1 MAKND
6 IDDSEQAK
14 KKNGFKNPSPY
25 FIILILIILSVVA
38 TWIIPSGEYDR
49 VIDEATGREVV
60 DPESFRYIERTPVGL
75 FDALVA
81 IPIGIKNQVGIIS
94 FIFIVSGAIAVIKE
108 TGAIDAGIIK
118 LVDKFKGRD
127 IPLLIVTMIICSL
140 LGSLLGFAQEM
151 IPFIAI
157 GIALASGLGY
167 DRVVGFHIVR
177 TATWIGFAASTMNPF
192 VVTVAQEMAELPLL
206 SGMGYRVIVYVVFM
220 IISGVF
226 FLRYAKKVKK
236 DPSKSILYGYES
248 EVDPKQFEVE
258 ERYTT
263 FTTRHKLVLLIF
275 VAGLILL
282 AYGAVKFDWGTNE
295 MGAVLFGISII
306 CGFIGGFGPN
316 QIAQEFSKGM
326 GLVTGGALIAGFT
339 GAIAVI
345 LNQGQ
350 ILDTMIHGL
359 SVPLANVSGV
369 ATAVG
374 MMIMYSFINFFIG
387 SAAGRAAA
395 TLPIMIPLSDILGI
409 TRQTAVLAFIIGGG
423 ITNMLWPNMIY
434 VLAFGDIP
442 YDRWFKHIWKLV
454 VYLMIAGAILVA
466 IAHFMSYGPF

>member
-442 YDRWFKHIWKLV
+442 YNRWFKHIWKLV
-454 VYLMIAGAILVA
+454 VYLMVAGAILIA
-466 IAHFMSYGPF
+466 IAHLISYGPF